1 MLYDA
6 DTRLPRDDYSGGGVK
21 WRPLIDIYMII
32 TTISTIRVTY
42 LTKSSWEATCPVL
55 VPFNEVNGLPSQPSS
70 LGGLR

>member
-1 MLYDA
+1 MN
-6 DTRLPRDDYSGGGVK
+6 

-42 LTKSSWEATCPVL
+42 LTKSSWEGTCPGL

-70 LGGLR
+70 LGVLR